1 MTGLLTCCNISGM
14 DSAQKGKAQKILRQ
28 QNVLE
33 SLKDIGSSTTKT
45 LKRDLLAE
53 SSQDFIRELLGTRVE
68 KKYSGEMVP
77 GEALEI
83 GEVFSGKREENEKLR
98 GQIALE
104 RNLAQEEKR
113 RVEEKGNELKLQLHA
128 LMQEVYELAKTTQN
142 LGEQVEVASMQAP
155 ANPGVYHVIFFEKL
169 LEFVKSFR
177 KKIGDAGIWLTA
189 SNKRAEK
196 KNYWAMYK
204 KKGSSFLLAP
214 DHYLQRSAG

>member
-1 MTGLLTCCNISGM
+1 M
-14 DSAQKGKAQKILRQ
+14 DKGQKTKAQKVLRQ

-33 SLKDIGSSTTKT
+33 SLKDIGAGTTKT
-45 LKRDLLAE
+45 LKKDLLAE
-53 SSQDFIRELLGTRVE
+53 SSQDFFREILGTRIE
-68 KKYSGEMVP
+68 KKYSGELAP

-83 GEVFSGKREENEKLR
+83 GEVFSGKREGDEKLK
-98 GQIALE
+98 GQLALE
-104 RNLAQEEKR
+104 RNLAQEEIR
-113 RVEEKGNELKLQLHA
+113 RVEEKGNQLKLQLQA
-128 LMQEVYELAKTTQN
+128 LMQEVYELARSTQN
-142 LGEQVEVASMQAP
+142 LGDEVEVATMQAP
-155 ANPGVYHVIFFEKL
+155 ANPGVYHLIFFEKL

-177 KKIGDAGIWLTA
+177 KKIENAELWLHS

>member
-1 MTGLLTCCNISGM
+1 M
-14 DSAQKGKAQKILRQ
+14 DKVKTKAQKVLRQ

-33 SLKDIGSSTTKT
+33 SLKDIGV
-45 LKRDLLAE
+45 E
-53 SSQDFIRELLGTRVE
+53 SSQDFIQELLGTRIE
-68 KKYSGEMVP
+68 KKYSGELSP
-77 GEALEI
+77 GEALEVS
-83 GEVFSGKREENEKLR
+83 EVFSGKRAENEKLR
-98 GQIALE
+98 GQIAFE
-104 RNLAQEEKR
+104 RRLAEEEKR
-113 RVEEKGNELKLQLHA
+113 RVEEKGNDLKLQLHA
-128 LMQEVYELAKTTQN
+128 LMQEVYELAKTTQG
-142 LGEQVEVASMQAP
+142 LGEQVEVATMQAP

-177 KKIGDAGIWLTA
+177 KKIENAGIWLHS

>member
-1 MTGLLTCCNISGM
+1 M
-14 DSAQKGKAQKILRQ
+14 DKIVKQKGQKILRQ

-33 SLKDIGSSTTKT
+33 SLKDIGV
-45 LKRDLLAE
+45 E
-53 SSQDFIRELLGTRVE
+53 SSQDFIQELLGTRIE
-68 KKYSGEMVP
+68 KKYSGELSP
-77 GEALEI
+77 GEALEVS
-83 GEVFSGKREENEKLR
+83 EVFSGKRAENEKLR
-98 GQIALE
+98 GQIAFE
-104 RNLAQEEKR
+104 RRLAEEEKR
-113 RVEEKGNELKLQLHA
+113 RVEEKGNDLKLQLHA
-128 LMQEVYELAKTTQN
+128 LMQEVYELAKTTQG
-142 LGEQVEVASMQAP
+142 LGEQVEVATMQAP

-177 KKIGDAGIWLTA
+177 KKIENAGIWLHS

>member
-1 MTGLLTCCNISGM
+1 M
-14 DSAQKGKAQKILRQ
+14 DKITKQKGQKILRQ

-33 SLKDIGSSTTKT
+33 SLKDIG
-45 LKRDLLAE
+45 AE
-53 SSQDFIRELLGTRVE
+53 TSQDFIKELLGTRVE
-68 KKYSGEMVP
+68 KKYSGELSP
-77 GEALEI
+77 GEPLEVS
-83 GEVFSGKREENEKLR
+83 EVFSGKRAENEKLR

-104 RNLAQEEKR
+104 RSLAEEEKR
-113 RVEEKGNELKLQLHA
+113 RVEEKGNDLRLQLHA

-142 LGEQVEVASMQAP
+142 LGEQVEVATMQAP
-155 ANPGVYHVIFFEKL
+155 ANPGVYHLIFFEKL

-177 KKIGDAGIWLTA
+177 KKIENASLWLHS

>member
-1 MTGLLTCCNISGM
+1 M
-14 DSAQKGKAQKILRQ
+14 DKITKQKGQKVIRQ

-33 SLKDIGSSTTKT
+33 SLKGIGAGTINTIK
-45 LKRDLLAE
+45 KDLLAE
-53 SSQDFIRELLGTRVE
+53 SSQDLLRELLGTRIE
-68 KKYSGEMVP
+68 KKYSGEIAP

-83 GEVFSGKREENEKLR
+83 GDVFSGKKEANEKLR

-104 RNLAQEEKR
+104 RRLVEEEKR

-128 LMQEVYELAKTTQN
+128 LMQEVYELAKTTQG
-142 LGEQVEVASMQAP
+142 LGEQVEVATMQAP

-177 KKIGDAGIWLTA
+177 KKIEDAQVWLHS
-189 SNKRAEK
+189 SNKRSEK

>member
-1 MTGLLTCCNISGM
+1 M
-14 DSAQKGKAQKILRQ
+14 DKVQKTKVQKVLRQ

-33 SLKDIGSSTTKT
+33 SLKDIGASTTKT
-45 LKRDLLAE
+45 IKKDLLAE
-53 SSQDFIRELLGTRVE
+53 SSQDFIRELLGSRIE
-68 KKYSGEMVP
+68 KKYSGELTP
-77 GEALEI
+77 GEALEM
-83 GEVFSGKREENEKLR
+83 GEVFSGKKEANEKLR

-104 RNLAQEEKR
+104 RRLVEEEKR

-128 LMQEVYELAKTTQN
+128 LMQEVYELAKTTQG
-142 LGEQVEVASMQAP
+142 LGEQVEVATMQAP

-177 KKIGDAGIWLTA
+177 KKIENAELWLHS

>member
-1 MTGLLTCCNISGM
+1 M
-14 DSAQKGKAQKILRQ
+14 DKITKQKGQKVIRQ

-33 SLKDIGSSTTKT
+33 SLKGIGAGTTNTIK
-45 LKRDLLAE
+45 KDLLAE
-53 SSQDFIRELLGTRVE
+53 SSQDLLRELLGTRIE
-68 KKYSGEMVP
+68 KKYSGEIAP

-83 GEVFSGKREENEKLR
+83 GDVFSGKKEANEKLR

-104 RNLAQEEKR
+104 RRLVEEEKR

-128 LMQEVYELAKTTQN
+128 LMQEVYELAKTTQG
-142 LGEQVEVASMQAP
+142 LGEQVEVATMQAP

-177 KKIGDAGIWLTA
+177 RKIEDASIWLQS

>member
-1 MTGLLTCCNISGM
+1 M
-14 DSAQKGKAQKILRQ
+14 DKAQKGKSQKILRQ

-45 LKRDLLAE
+45 LKKDLFAE
-53 SSQDFIRELLGTRVE
+53 SSQDFIRELLGTRIE
-68 KKYSGEMVP
+68 KKYSGELAP

-83 GEVFSGKREENEKLR
+83 GEVFSGKREGEEKLR
-98 GQIALE
+98 GQLALE

-113 RVEEKGNELKLQLHA
+113 RVEQRGNELKLQLQA

-142 LGEQVEVASMQAP
+142 LGEEVEVATMQAP

-177 KKIGDAGIWLTA
+177 KKIGDAGIWLHA
-189 SNKRAEK
+189 SNKRAAK
-196 KNYWAMYK
+196 MNFWGKYK
-204 KKGSSFLLAP
+204 KHGGKFLLAA

>member
-1 MTGLLTCCNISGM
+1 M
-14 DSAQKGKAQKILRQ
+14 DKITKQKGQKVIRQ

-33 SLKDIGSSTTKT
+33 SLKGIGAGTTNTIK
-45 LKRDLLAE
+45 KDLLAE
-53 SSQDFIRELLGTRVE
+53 SSQDLLRELLGTRIE
-68 KKYSGEMVP
+68 KKYSGEIAP

-83 GEVFSGKREENEKLR
+83 GDVFSGKKEANEKLR

-104 RNLAQEEKR
+104 RRLVEEEKR

-128 LMQEVYELAKTTQN
+128 LMQEVYELAKTTQG
-142 LGEQVEVASMQAP
+142 LGEQVEVATMQAP

-177 KKIGDAGIWLTA
+177 KKIENAGIWLHS

>member
-1 MTGLLTCCNISGM
+1 M
-14 DSAQKGKAQKILRQ
+14 DKVQKSKAQKVLRQ

-33 SLKDIGSSTTKT
+33 SLKDIGASTTKT
-45 LKRDLLAE
+45 IKKDLLTE
-53 SSQDFIRELLGTRVE
+53 SSQDFIRELLGTRIE
-68 KKYSGEMVP
+68 KKYSGELAP

-104 RNLAQEEKR
+104 RRLAEEEKR
-113 RVEEKGNELKLQLHA
+113 RVEEKGNDLKLQLHA

-142 LGEQVEVASMQAP
+142 LGEEVEVASMQAP
-155 ANPGVYHVIFFEKL
+155 ANPGIYHVIFFEKL

-177 KKIGDAGIWLTA
+177 KKIEDAGLWLQS

>member
-1 MTGLLTCCNISGM
+1 M
-14 DSAQKGKAQKILRQ
+14 DKITKQKGQKVLRQ

-33 SLKDIGSSTTKT
+33 SLKDIGAGTTKSI
-45 LKRDLLAE
+45 KKDLLGE
-53 SSQDFIRELLGTRVE
+53 SSQDFIRELLGARVE
-68 KKYSGEMVP
+68 KKYSGELVP
-77 GEALEI
+77 GEDLEI
-83 GEVFSGKREENEKLR
+83 GEVFSGKKAENEKLR

-104 RNLAQEEKR
+104 RKFLEEEKR

-128 LMQEVYELAKTTQN
+128 LMQEVYELAKTTQG
-142 LGEQVEVASMQAP
+142 LGEQVEVATMQAP
-155 ANPGVYHVIFFEKL
+155 ANPGVYHLIFFEKL

-177 KKIGDAGIWLTA
+177 KKIENASIWLHS